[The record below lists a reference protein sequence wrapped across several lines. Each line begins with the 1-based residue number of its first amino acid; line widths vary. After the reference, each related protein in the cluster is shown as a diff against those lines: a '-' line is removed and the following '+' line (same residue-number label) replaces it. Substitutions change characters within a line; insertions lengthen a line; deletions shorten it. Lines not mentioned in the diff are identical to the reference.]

1 MFPKAHAAAYVIA
14 AIRLCWYKIYYPLE
28 YYAAMFTV
36 RGDDFDAQTVM
47 QGKEMVLYRMKEL
60 KAKGVDMTDKEDK
73 QYVALQTAYE
83 MLQRGFEFLP
93 IDLYKSDALKY
104 RIENGKI
111 RLPFVSL
118 KGVGENASKLIY
130 NAAQQ
135 GECISQD
142 ELLSRGVGKS
152 MIQTLMECGALGDLP
167 ESSQMT
173 LF

>member
-14 AIRLCWYKIYYPLE
+14 AIRLCWYKIHHPLA

-47 QGKEMVLYRMKEL
+47 MGKDMVLFRMKEL
-60 KAKGVDMTDKEDK
+60 KAKGIDMTDKEDK
-73 QYVALQTAYE
+73 QFVALQTAYE

-93 IDLYKSDALKY
+93 VDLYKSDATRY
-104 RIENGKI
+104 RIEDGKI

-118 KGVGENASKLIY
+118 RGVGENAAKNIY
-130 NAAQQ
+130 AAAQQ

-142 ELLSRGVGKS
+142 ELIGRGVGKS
-152 MIQTLMECGALGDLP
+152 IVQMLKECGALGDLP